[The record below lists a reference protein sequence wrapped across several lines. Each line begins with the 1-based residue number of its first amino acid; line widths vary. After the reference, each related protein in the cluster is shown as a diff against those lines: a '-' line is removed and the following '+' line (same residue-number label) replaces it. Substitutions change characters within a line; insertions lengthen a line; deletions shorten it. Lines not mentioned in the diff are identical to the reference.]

1 MVRNIANAMKKLF
14 WKSDIAQEEFQ
25 KSSQNL
31 NLFLVLT
38 QSQKLPGTSF
48 KIVKYVWKLFVTGPS
63 GDHFRSFSSKRFLS
77 FSKN

>member
-1 MVRNIANAMKKLF
+1 MVRNIANALKKLF

-48 KIVKYVWKLFVTGPS
+48 KIVKYVWKLGPS